1 MQHDDLHID
10 TYSRLEPI
18 SSLAP
23 DQIAELVRQ
32 SAVEQLDA
40 GVELFHEGDP
50 AAHTIYLL
58 RGDLALTARAS
69 GEQHTISG
77 GSPEACHPVAD
88 ENPRRYSAIATTVTE
103 IIRIDKELLDT
114 LLTWGQISAP
124 EEDVVM
130 SPDGII
136 TINKADWL
144 KTMIKSPNFRHLPP
158 ANIEELLHRL
168 EPVVVHAGDVIVK
181 QGDVGDYFY
190 MIDEGT
196 ALVTRNPDNDEDS
209 IEMAELNK
217 GASFGEAALITDNP
231 RNATVTMMSD
241 GILLRLSKED
251 FNKLLKHPTLHWM
264 GFADASAQ
272 VEQGAEW
279 IDVRLASEFEH
290 AHLPGARHI
299 PMQALHRQARELDTS
314 RAYIC
319 YCQTGRRSSAA
330 AFVLSQYGLKA
341 SVLEGGLAE
350 VPSAHMT
357 APQTRHG

>member
-1 MQHDDLHID
+1 MQHDDLPID
-10 TYSRLEPI
+10 TFSRLEPI

-50 AAHTIYLL
+50 AAHAIYVL
-58 RGDLALTARAS
+58 RGDLALTSRAS
-69 GEQHTISG
+69 GEQRTITG
-77 GSPEACHPVAD
+77 GSAEACHPVAD
-88 ENPRRYSAIATTVTE
+88 ENPRRYSAIADTAAE

-136 TINKADWL
+136 TINKANWL
-144 KTMIKSPNFRHLPP
+144 KTMIKSPTFRHLPP
-158 ANIEELLHRL
+158 ANIEELLNRL
-168 EPVVVHAGDVIVK
+168 EPVVVHAGDVIIR
-181 QGDVGDYFY
+181 QGDMGDYFY
-190 MIDEGT
+190 MIDIGT
-196 ALVTRNPDNDEDS
+196 ALVTRNPDDDEDN

-217 GASFGEAALITDNP
+217 GASFGESALITDNP

-241 GILLRLSKED
+241 GILLRLSKGD
-251 FNKLLKHPTLHWM
+251 FNKLLKHPTLHWI
-264 GFADASAQ
+264 GFTDASAT

-299 PMQALHRQARELDTS
+299 PMQALHRQARELDPS

-330 AFVLSQYGLKA
+330 AFVLSQYSLKA
-341 SVLEGGLAE
+341 SVLEGGFAE
-350 VPSAHMT
+350 VPSEYIT
-357 APQTRHG
+357 SPQTHHG

>member
-10 TYSRLEPI
+10 TFSRLEPI

-40 GVELFHEGDP
+40 GAELFHEGDP
-50 AAHTIYLL
+50 AAHTIYVL
-58 RGDLALTARAS
+58 RGDLVLSSRAG
-69 GEQHTISG
+69 GEQRTVTG
-77 GSPEACHPVAD
+77 GSPEACYPVAD
-88 ENPRRYSAIATTVTE
+88 ENPRRFNAIAATALE

-124 EEDVVM
+124 EEEVVM

-144 KTMIKSPNFRHLPP
+144 KTMIKSPTFRHLPP
-158 ANIEELLHRL
+158 ANIEELLCRL
-168 EPVVVHAGDVIVK
+168 EPVVVHAGDVIIK

-190 MIDEGT
+190 MIDDGT

-264 GFADASAQ
+264 AFADARAT

-290 AHLPGARHI
+290 AHLQGARHI
-299 PMQALHRQARELDTS
+299 PMQALHRQARELDRS
-314 RAYIC
+314 RAYVC

-350 VPSAHMT
+350 VPSEYMSA
-357 APQTRHG
+357 AQSGHG